1 MFWLRYWRYREIK
14 PMPERA
20 FLGERLRQARER
32 RGLSQAELAR
42 RIGTGVNQVP
52 RYENGQAEP
61 SPMQLKRL
69 ARSLEITSDYLLG
82 LADSPTPLTIPD
94 LTPHER
100 QLVEALRQGQLRNL
114 LRLMDQA
121 LSAAE
126 HEAAH

>member
-1 MFWLRYWRYREIK
+1 
-14 PMPERA
+14 MPERA

-42 RIGTGVNQVP
+42 RIGAGVNQVP

-61 SPMQLKRL
+61 SPMLLKRL

-82 LADSPTPLTIPD
+82 LADHPTQPLSIPE

-100 QLVEALRQGQLRNL
+100 QLVEALRQGQVRNV
-114 LRLMDQA
+114 LRLLDQA
-121 LSAAE
+121 LGAAE
-126 HEAAH
+126 QGAPG